1 MKKIITTGY
10 AWRCSNLD
18 LLAPIE
24 EEGALVLFDDNTTQF
39 FPYKIVNGVKTN
51 NLGNYEYATQDE
63 LRLFINRRGAVVEGD
78 TVIIFKGRKMV
89 GETKTIDEFFQYN
102 VEGTYGHVYVNY
114 AVFTDGT
121 KCNLQNCKPALP
133 DGINF
138 FDEEEVLKYGTFKGY
153 NILKIGGRL

>member
-18 LLAPIE
+18 LLAPIN
-24 EEGALVLFDDNTTQF
+24 EEGVLVLFDDNTTQF

-89 GETKTIDEFFQYN
+89 GETKTIDKFFQYN
-102 VEGTYGHVYVNY
+102 VEGTYGHVCVDY

-121 KCNLQNCKPALP
+121 KCNLQNCKPVLP

-138 FDEEEVLKYGTFKGY
+138 FEEQLVLKYGTFKGY
-153 NILKIGGRL
+153 NVLNIGGRL